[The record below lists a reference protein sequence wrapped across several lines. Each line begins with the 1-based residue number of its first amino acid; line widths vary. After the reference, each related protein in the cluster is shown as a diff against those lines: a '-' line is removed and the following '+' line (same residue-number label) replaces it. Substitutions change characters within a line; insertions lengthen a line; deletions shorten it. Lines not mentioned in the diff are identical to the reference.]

1 VFYGY
6 YYEILLN
13 ATNGQNIKQCFNILL
28 RVQYIF
34 VKYHKD
40 IKIFV
45 KFGFSG
51 RKVLIFYVLRIIK
64 LKGENGKHS
73 SGNNKKDR
81 QQQ

>member
-1 VFYGY
+1 MFHFKAQAVRFTKMV
-6 YYEILLN
+6 
-13 ATNGQNIKQCFNILL
+13 TNERNIKLCFNILQ
-28 RVQYIF
+28 RVYYIF

-64 LKGENGKHS
+64 LKGEN
-73 SGNNKKDR
+73 
-81 QQQ
+81 